1 MFDRHRQ
8 SRAAIGLLVC
18 VLLPGCASA
27 PPAPS
32 DLESIQPGAPAELM
46 QEAPAARD
54 ALEEGLRW
62 IVLDAPG
69 TNATPPDPVT
79 GYPEQRRG
87 EGHERK

>member
-1 MFDRHRQ
+1 MSDRRWQ

-18 VLLPGCASA
+18 VLLTGCAST

-32 DLESIQPGAPAELM
+32 DFESIQPDAPAELM

-69 TNATPPDPVT
+69 TNATPPGPVA
-79 GYPEQRRG
+79 GRPEKRPG
-87 EGHERK
+87 ESRERK

>member
-1 MFDRHRQ
+1 MPDWRQ
-8 SRAAIGLLVC
+8 QSKAAIGLLVC
-18 VLLPGCASA
+18 VLLPACASA

-32 DLESIQPGAPAELM
+32 DFGSIQPDAPAELM

-69 TNATPPDPVT
+69 TNATPTEPVA
-79 GYPEQRRG
+79 GHPEQRRG
-87 EGHERK
+87 ESHERK